1 MNNHET
7 ILYFADADLSNT
19 GSGAY
24 KASRFMGLD
33 QTGATGADFYF
44 KNEDF
49 ENAEEEKVLDE
60 EEEEHFVL
68 KKEEEAL
75 LLSSKSTPAVVKPE
89 GILASFFFG
98 IVVVFFGSMEIHARG
113 ICETAC
119 SFR

>member
-7 ILYFADADLSNT
+7 ILYFADADLSGG

-49 ENAEEEKVLDE
+49 EAGEEDKISVT
-60 EEEEHFVL
+60 F
-68 KKEEEAL
+68 
-75 LLSSKSTPAVVKPE
+75 S
-89 GILASFFFG
+89 G
-98 IVVVFFGSMEIHARG
+98 
-113 ICETAC
+113 
-119 SFR
+119 SFRDLARAVAGVINSGERFVTMSDAINSVYFSYPGGKLSGTPTVSQT

>member
-1 MNNHET
+1 MNNET

-49 ENAEEEKVLDE
+49 EAAEEDKISVT
-60 EEEEHFVL
+60 F
-68 KKEEEAL
+68 
-75 LLSSKSTPAVVKPE
+75 S
-89 GILASFFFG
+89 G
-98 IVVVFFGSMEIHARG
+98 
-113 ICETAC
+113 
-119 SFR
+119 SFRDLARAVAGVINSNKAFVTMSDAINSVYFAYPGGKLSGTPTLSQN